1 MEQGGMRD
9 LRARA
14 ATAGA
19 ALAGVL
25 AFTGCTDPAE
35 ADTTAVVSA
44 VEEVPGVDDAIVGLR
59 WDGLP
64 TDRNVALGM
73 TVSAPG
79 ASQDDPA
86 ALTALMEGVLAA
98 AWENTPIR
106 PAYAIE
112 LVVTTGAIPEDATPG
127 GIDTADTVII
137 ADAISAALGGE
148 PDGRE
153 LRATPAALEARFGP
167 WEKP

>member
-9 LRARA
+9 LRVRTA
-14 ATAGA
+14 AAGA

-25 AFTGCTDPAE
+25 ALMGCTDPAE
-35 ADTTAVVSA
+35 VDTASLVSA

-64 TDRNVALGM
+64 TDDNVQLSV

-86 ALTALMEGVLAA
+86 ALTALMEGILAA
-98 AWENTPIR
+98 AWENTPMR
-106 PAYAIE
+106 PAHAIE

-127 GIDTADTVII
+127 GIDTDDPVII

-148 PDGRE
+148 SDGRE
-153 LRATPAALEARFGP
+153 LRATPAALEAQFGP

>member
-1 MEQGGMRD
+1 MEHGGMRE

-25 AFTGCTDPAE
+25 ALAGCTDPTE
-35 ADTTAVVSA
+35 VDTAPLVSA
-44 VEEVPGVDDAIVGLR
+44 VEEVPGVDDAIAGLR

-86 ALTALMEGVLAA
+86 ALTTLMEGILAA
-98 AWENTPIR
+98 AWENTPMR
-106 PAYAIE
+106 PAYAIK

-127 GIDTADTVII
+127 GIDTADPVII

-148 PDGRE
+148 PDGPE
-153 LRATPAALEARFGP
+153 LRATPEALEARFGP
-167 WEKP
+167 WEEP

>member
-25 AFTGCTDPAE
+25 ALTGCTDPSE
-35 ADTTAVVSA
+35 VETASLVSA

-64 TDRNVALGM
+64 TDDNVVLSL

-86 ALTALMEGVLAA
+86 ALTTLMEEILSTT
-98 AWENTPIR
+98 WENSPVR
-106 PAYAIE
+106 PAIGIKLA
-112 LVVTTGAIPEDATPG
+112 VTTEPIADDATPG
-127 GIDTADTVII
+127 RVDRTGQVYTADAV
-137 ADAISAALGGE
+137 SAALGGE
-148 PDGRE
+148 PDGPLFSPTE
-153 LRATPAALEARFGP
+153 AALEAKFGP
-167 WEKP
+167 WEQP